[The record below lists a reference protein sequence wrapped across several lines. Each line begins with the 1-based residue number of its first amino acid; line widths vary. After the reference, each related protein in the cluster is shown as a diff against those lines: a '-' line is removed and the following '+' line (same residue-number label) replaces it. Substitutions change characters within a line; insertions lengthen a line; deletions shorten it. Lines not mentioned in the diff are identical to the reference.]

1 MVFIQR
7 LRVDWELANY
17 NDLGLAWSA
26 SLPTSAKNPQG
37 VSTCGF
43 GKFWW

>member
-7 LRVDWELANY
+7 LRVDGELANY

-26 SLPTSAKNPQG
+26 SAKNPQG